1 MSRSKP
7 NILITGTPGTGKST
21 TAAALSEATSF
32 RHINIGDFAKEKDLH
47 EGWDDK
53 LKCHILNEDLV
64 LDELE
69 DIMGGGGNI
78 VDHHGSDWFPERWFD
93 RVVVLQTENSILY
106 DRLTKRGY
114 SGAKLENNLQCEI
127 FDILLEEAKE
137 SYKKEIVVAMKSNT
151 VDDMNS
157 NVATITEWARSWSST
172 N

>member
-1 MSRSKP
+1 MYTR
-7 NILITGTPGTGKST
+7 
-21 TAAALSEATSF
+21 TSF
-32 RHINIGDFAKEKDLH
+32 LDFY
-47 EGWDDK
+47 
-53 LKCHILNEDLV
+53 
-64 LDELE
+64 
-69 DIMGGGGNI
+69 
-78 VDHHGSDWFPERWFD
+78 SPETIFIFF
-93 RVVVLQTENSILY
+93 TA
-106 DRLTKRGY
+106 RGY